1 MSRTFYDFL
10 IFSNSRDLHPP
21 PPILDEAGKV
31 VSVHATVE
39 DVTRQREA
47 EQDRIAR
54 QAAEE
59 ASRQKSLFVSN
70 MSHEIRTPMNAILGF
85 AQILER
91 DPSLTPR
98 QAARVRAINRGGRH
112 LLRLIND
119 ILDIARIE
127 SGKTVLKP
135 AAFSLQDLL
144 AELEMMFRFRAGAEG
159 LELIVERDETL
170 PPHILAD
177 EGKLRQVLVNLTGNA
192 LKFTERDGVPVRV
205 RSEPVE
211 AESEGDE
218 TSLRLVAEM
227 ENSGPGIPGK
237 DLDSIF
243 DPFSRTEAGAWAD
256 GTGPGLAIS
265 RRFVKMMGGRLTVES
280 TVGKGSCFRF
290 EVPVSGPKGPRQP
303 RQRKSPNRDG

>member
-1 MSRTFYDFL
+1 M
-10 IFSNSRDLHPP
+10 
-21 PPILDEAGKV
+21 
-31 VSVHATVE
+31 
-39 DVTRQREA
+39 
-47 EQDRIAR
+47 
-54 QAAEE
+54 
-59 ASRQKSLFVSN
+59 
-70 MSHEIRTPMNAILGF
+70 
-85 AQILER
+85 
-91 DPSLTPR
+91 
-98 QAARVRAINRGGRH
+98 
-112 LLRLIND
+112 
-119 ILDIARIE
+119 
-127 SGKTVLKP
+127 
-135 AAFSLQDLL
+135 
-144 AELEMMFRFRAGAEG
+144 
-159 LELIVERDETL
+159 
-170 PPHILAD
+170 
-177 EGKLRQVLVNLTGNA
+177 
-192 LKFTERDGVPVRV
+192 

-211 AESEGDE
+211 ARPEGDE